1 MATETNVAEE
11 AAKANA
17 LTEQDSGKTTVE
29 DMLANYAIKTVTLKS
44 GRVFDIESF
53 HPENV
58 MLNLTSPLV
67 LEFIEEQH
75 QNGNMQDLY
84 HTRVPSAVT
93 GPIHQLVASHIT
105 SVPVSMQ
112 PQSQCPEG
120 VISINRFTLD
130 EIRELFKEM
139 CELSGV
145 Q

>member
-1 MATETNVAEE
+1 MAETNVAEE

-17 LTEQDSGKTTVE
+17 LAQADGKTTVE

-53 HPENV
+53 HQENV

-67 LEFIEEQH
+67 MEFIEEAN
-75 QNGNMQDLY
+75 QNGDVQDLY

-93 GPIHQLVASHIT
+93 GPIYQLVAAHVT

-112 PQSQCPEG
+112 PQSQCSEG
-120 VISINRFTLD
+120 VVSINQFTLD

-139 CELSGV
+139 CVLSGV
-145 Q
+145 L